1 MLNLGKIGAGGAL
14 NNIADRFFR
23 KVDNMVW
30 DITTGKL
37 GIMTDTGIA
46 TLDLGTLNAEGEAEN
61 PSVSI
66 NALTEFGFALPAY
79 ALSVS
84 VAEINVGDV
93 IYNGSKQKIL
103 GWVTAKK
110 DNRFELLKE
119 DGTSGRW
126 TPPAVKILGFD
137 TGVLVVRSLMNMLGG
152 TSGVDNLNGNIMQ
165 LVFMSQM
172 MGNGLDDDRL
182 GNILPFLLM
191 GQLKIGGFDATT
203 GGGMSQM
210 LPMLM
215 MGQMFG
221 GGKSSGGKTNGFFD
235 RMPPGACNNY

>member
-14 NNIADRFFR
+14 NNITDRFFR

-30 DITTGKL
+30 DLTTGKL
-37 GIMTDTGIA
+37 GIVTDEGIA
-46 TLDLGTLNAEGEAEN
+46 TLELGTVAEDGTADN
-61 PSVSI
+61 PNVNI
-66 NALTEFGFALPAY
+66 NALTDFGFALPAY
-79 ALSVS
+79 ALGVP
-84 VAEINVGDV
+84 VADINVGDV
-93 IYNGSKQKIL
+93 IYNAGKRKIL

-126 TPPAVKILGFD
+126 SPPAVKVLGFD
-137 TGVLVVRSLMNMLGG
+137 TGVMVVRSLFNMLGG
-152 TSGVDNLNGNIMQ
+152 TGGIDNLNGNVMQ
-165 LVFMSQM
+165 LVMMSQM
-172 MGNGLDDDRL
+172 FGDGLDDDKL

-235 RMPPGACNNY
+235 RAPTGRAGY